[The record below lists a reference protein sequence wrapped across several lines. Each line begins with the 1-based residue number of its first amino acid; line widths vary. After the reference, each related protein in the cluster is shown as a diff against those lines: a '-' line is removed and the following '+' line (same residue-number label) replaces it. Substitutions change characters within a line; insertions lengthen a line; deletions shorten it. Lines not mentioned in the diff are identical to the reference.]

1 MRDFDTYLAIQFVG
15 KNIFFHWNRWDDSKY
30 IHKDFDFYS
39 VLKVLEQFSK
49 SLLCCYGMKM
59 DGSMARVKQRSGL
72 ISKIHWTPLRW
83 PWTKHLRCG
92 PECLFQCPNGALNE
106 LKTLNSRKLF
116 SRDCL
121 SLEPHKSHCRF
132 PWCLTSERAGQSWV
146 AWPEALECHQAHD
159 IHGLPW
165 KISKHEMPP
174 ATLLFKA
181 QL

>member
-1 MRDFDTYLAIQFVG
+1 
-15 KNIFFHWNRWDDSKY
+15 
-30 IHKDFDFYS
+30 
-39 VLKVLEQFSK
+39 
-49 SLLCCYGMKM
+49 M

-132 PWCLTSERAGQSWV
+132 PWCLTSERTGQSWV
-146 AWPEALECHQAHD
+146 AWPEALDCSQARH
-159 IHGLPW
+159 IPGLSR
-165 KISKHEMPP
+165 KIPEHEMPP
-174 ATLLFKA
+174 TTPLFKA
-181 QL
+181 QLEKNLSAITRENKNNPPQNPAISSPQLIGMHWFVPVFSVEVWQWPLRE